1 METELLIVGSGPAG
15 LMAAYSAASKG
26 HDVTVIERL
35 DSPGGMSASFEINGM
50 RVDYG
55 SHRLHPAT
63 SKPLLEILKNILGD
77 DLQTRKRNGRI
88 RVEEKWVTFPLSFS
102 NLVKS
107 LPAKS
112 VSELFK
118 DSLTSPFRQP
128 AEETF
133 AEYIKA
139 GLGPKVFDLV
149 YGPYAKKLWGIN
161 AEELHSD
168 LARKRVSAKSHLD
181 ILKKLIR
188 STISNGQNFFYP
200 RNGYGQ
206 ICERLAEEAENKGA
220 RFLFETEIKS
230 IDFTHKEHVTTKT
243 ENGSFDSQRVW
254 STAPFSSLAKMI
266 NPSPPPQ
273 ILESLEQLKYRAMV
287 LVYLICDQERL
298 TEFDA
303 HYFPEIDTP
312 ISRISEPKNY
322 REGSDPK
329 NFTIICCEVPCWEGD
344 KIWLASD
351 EELGEMMIDSLA
363 KQGLPKINLL
373 ETETRR
379 LPRVYPIYDLDYK
392 ERFENLIDW
401 STSQERLTIFG
412 RQGLFAPD
420 NLHHALSMGHAAATA
435 LSSDTS
441 FAHDFW
447 KSSLEEFQT
456 HVVED

>member
-1 METELLIVGSGPAG
+1 LETELLIVGSGPAG
-15 LMAAYSAASKG
+15 LMAAYLAASKG
-26 HDVTVIERL
+26 HDVTVVERL

-50 RVDYG
+50 MVDYG

-63 SKPLLEILKNILGD
+63 SQPLLEILKNILGT
-77 DLQTRKRNGRI
+77 DLQTRNRNGRI

-107 LPAKS
+107 LPARS

-133 AEYIKA
+133 AEHIKA
-139 GLGPKVFDLV
+139 GLGQKVFDLI
-149 YGPYAKKLWGIN
+149 YGPYAKKLWGMP

-188 STISNGQNFFYP
+188 STINNGQIFFYP

-230 IDFTHKEHVTTKT
+230 IDLTDKTCVVTKT
-243 ENGSFDSQRVW
+243 ENGSFDSQRIW
-254 STAPFSSLAKMI
+254 STAPFGSLVKMI
-266 NPSPPPQ
+266 NPAPSPQ
-273 ILESLEQLKYRAMV
+273 IIESLKQLKYRAMV

-303 HYFPEIDTP
+303 HYFPGIDTP

-322 REGSDPK
+322 REGPDPK
-329 NFTIICCEVPCWEGD
+329 DFTIICCEVPCWEGD
-344 KIWLASD
+344 QIWLASD
-351 EELGEMMIDSLA
+351 EELGELMLDSLA

-373 ETETRR
+373 DTKTRR
-379 LPRVYPIYDLDYK
+379 LPKVYPIYDLDYREK
-392 ERFENLIDW
+392 FENLINW

-420 NLHHALSMGHAAATA
+420 NLHHALSMGHAAANA
-435 LSSDTS
+435 LDSNTS
-441 FAHDFW
+441 FAHNSW